1 MTANQ
6 SSDLA
11 GWTVVCLRPR
21 ADQRAAAAAVQARG
35 AVALALPGLRLV
47 GAVDGAQARADLAA
61 ALACADVVFTSPA
74 AVRFAGRLLPLPDMR
89 KRMFAVGSG
98 TAAALRARGVEALQP
113 ARSAMRSEGLLALPG
128 LADGIGPVGLVTAPG
143 GREVIA
149 STLRERGREVV
160 VAHVYRRLPPIL
172 RSEEVD
178 ALVASHTPRAVLIS
192 SAEAVRYLIE
202 ALPIGARGAL
212 LASTAIVS
220 SVRLAQ
226 VAHDAGFARVITS
239 PSPTVHAM
247 LDTLAEA
254 SPSHSH
260 ADAECRDK
268 PLPVAC
274 SAPFQHRPAVTDT
287 PSTPEFDATPA
298 PASPPPIERRR
309 RGGFGWLVLLVLLA
323 LGAAGAWWLW
333 QMQLAASQDASTH
346 WQQARAELD
355 SRLAESEAALA
366 QLERGQ
372 KANADRLDA
381 ANATNRVLREE
392 LLAMGERAA
401 LLEDAVARLADQRL
415 RGETVLRLNEAEFLL
430 LLGAERLRLFGD
442 PASAVQAFSL
452 AEASLGSLDD
462 PSLATLRQTLAQEM
476 IELRSVPPDP
486 RPQLRGELAALANAL
501 ATLPASRSGEI
512 VATDARDSRLAR
524 ILSQLV
530 TVRRVAERDA
540 VLGPVQRDAA
550 LAAVRLQIEL
560 AQTALA
566 RPDPEAYRDALDQVA
581 AASERLFDRNDTAAA
596 NYFATLDRVRNAE
609 LVPTMPALGA
619 TLQELRGLRAT
630 RSVGRDVAPAALP
643 GSDAP
648 AASPTPS
655 TPTDAAS
662 PTPAPQSEPAAPPAI
677 PLPELERTTPTDDG
691 DGTGDVE

>member
-1 MTANQ
+1 MH
-6 SSDLA
+6 SE
-11 GWTVVCLRPR
+11 GV
-21 ADQRAAAAAVQARG
+21 
-35 AVALALPGLRLV
+35 LALSALL
-47 GAVDGAQARADLAA
+47 DGH
-61 ALACADVVFTSPA
+61 
-74 AVRFAGRLLPLPDMR
+74 
-89 KRMFAVGSG
+89 
-98 TAAALRARGVEALQP
+98 
-113 ARSAMRSEGLLALPG
+113 
-128 LADGIGPVGLVTAPG
+128 GPVGLVTAPG

-149 STLRERGREVV
+149 STLRERGRDVV
-160 VAHVYRRLPPIL
+160 AAHVYRRLPPRL
-172 RSEEVD
+172 RAVDVD
-178 ALVASHTPRAVLIS
+178 ALVASHLPRAVLVS
-192 SAEAVRYLIE
+192 SAEALRHLID
-202 ALPIGARGAL
+202 ALPSAARDAL
-212 LASTAIVS
+212 IASVAVVS
-220 SVRLAQ
+220 SVRLAGI
-226 VAHDAGFARVITS
+226 AHDAGFLRVVTS
-239 PSPTVHAM
+239 PSPTVDAM
-247 LDTLAEA
+247 LDALADA
-254 SPSHSH
+254 SPPPSHEH
-260 ADAECRDK
+260 PECRDK

-298 PASPPPIERRR
+298 PAVPPPLERRR
-309 RGGFGWLVLLVLLA
+309 RGGFGWLVLLILLA

-333 QMQLAASQDASTH
+333 QMQQAASQDASTH

-355 SRLAESEAALA
+355 GRLAQSETALA

-401 LLEDAVARLADQRL
+401 LLEDAVARLADPRM

-486 RPQLRGELAALANAL
+486 RPQLRAELAALANAL

-550 LAAVRLQIEL
+550 LAVLRLQIEL

-566 RPDPEAYRDALDQVA
+566 RPDAEAYRDALDQVA
-581 AASERLFDRNDTAAA
+581 AASERLFDRNDTTAA

-609 LVPTMPALGA
+609 LVPTLPALGA

-630 RSVGRDVAPAALP
+630 RSVGRDAAPAALP
-643 GSDAP
+643 GSET
-648 AASPTPS
+648 PTPAPT
-655 TPTDAAS
+655 TPIDAAS
-662 PTPAPQSEPAAPPAI
+662 PTPTPQPAPAAPPATT
-677 PLPELERTTPTDDG
+677 LPELERTTPTDNG
-691 DGTGDVE
+691 DGAGDVE